1 MSFYDDWLDAIKN
14 SDDDIDYLEAFL
26 KKKDYTLRILHSGNN
41 EQVEVFCRILL
52 NYDFK
57 KIIDLID
64 DNYISELN
72 CSKVIQFSNL
82 ENGTYNLVR
91 VLYGHNEGLSYPEI
105 GRALVG
111 SEETNAA
118 TKYGENHSKLG
129 RDFELVTI
137 TDSKPSIV
145 KNTVFGECFAFLER
159 DQQIKL
165 LKVLGLRDPV
175 IKNLIANSKKG
186 IVYYMDECNCLSES
200 TRIRRRSN
208 VKKLFELIFEGNTD
222 SFINNIMW

>member
-1 MSFYDDWLDAIKN
+1 M
-14 SDDDIDYLEAFL
+14 
-26 KKKDYTLRILHSGNN
+26 
-41 EQVEVFCRILL
+41 
-52 NYDFK
+52 
-57 KIIDLID
+57 
-64 DNYISELN
+64 
-72 CSKVIQFSNL
+72 
-82 ENGTYNLVR
+82 
-91 VLYGHNEGLSYPEI
+91 
-105 GRALVG
+105 
-111 SEETNAA
+111 
-118 TKYGENHSKLG
+118 
-129 RDFELVTI
+129 VTI

>member
-208 VKKLFELIFEGNTD
+208 VKKLFELIFDGNTD

>member
-111 SEETNAA
+111 SEEINAA

>member
-1 MSFYDDWLDAIKN
+1 MSFYDDWLDVIN
-14 SDDDIDYLEAFL
+14 NNDDDIDYLEAFL
-26 KKKDYTLRILHSGNN
+26 KKKDYTLRTLHTGNN

-52 NYDFK
+52 NYNLK
-57 KIIDLID
+57 KIIDMID
-64 DNYISELN
+64 ENYISELN
-72 CSKVIQFSNL
+72 CSKVIQFSNF

-91 VLYGHNEGLSYPEI
+91 ILYGQKDGLSYPEI

-129 RDFELVTI
+129 RDFDLVTI
-137 TDSKPSIV
+137 TDNKPSIV
-145 KNTVFGECFAFLER
+145 KNTSFGECFAFLER
-159 DQQIKL
+159 DQQIKI

-175 IKNLIANSKKG
+175 IKNLIAKSKKG

-208 VKKLFELIFEGNTD
+208 VKKLFELIFDGNTD

>member
-91 VLYGHNEGLSYPEI
+91 VLYGHNEGVSQ
-105 GRALVG
+105 
-111 SEETNAA
+111 
-118 TKYGENHSKLG
+118 TKRY
-129 RDFELVTI
+129 
-137 TDSKPSIV
+137 
-145 KNTVFGECFAFLER
+145 
-159 DQQIKL
+159 
-165 LKVLGLRDPV
+165 
-175 IKNLIANSKKG
+175 
-186 IVYYMDECNCLSES
+186 
-200 TRIRRRSN
+200 
-208 VKKLFELIFEGNTD
+208 
-222 SFINNIMW
+222 

>member
-145 KNTVFGECFAFLER
+145 KNSVFGECFAFLER

>member
-26 KKKDYTLRILHSGNN
+26 KKKDYTLRILHSGNK